1 MDNDINKVEIYFWE
15 NQRYKP
21 LQGGWSLPWNTE
33 PMPRYSNDDGTVQI
47 PVNDGEY
54 PQFLPLG
61 WQWIS
66 KWEIDLSDT
75 YGNVDKEQGWGYAA
89 SFENLMENTKT
100 RTLSGEVGRLSI
112 VRRRRW
118 IRYREC
124 VTAESKK
131 EFTERISWIQLLS
144 NRVSKIS
151 SEKTEEL
158 ISINNF
164 EKERKVAYD
173 KLLATAERCLQ
184 ESLSLLEGVVEK
196 LNLMKQFLI
205 ERGKLELDYANKL
218 KQLAGKWVHAG
229 IPKNNIPKVNDDDKA
244 ANPGFFYVISA
255 SNNAV
260 ASRLQDFATLLSVSL
275 PQDVSS
281 VANDVDVIHESC
293 LKEGPRQW
301 CILKAKEEMSLKA
314 LTTFQRVLESNRK
327 QTLEEVAQL
336 ETELF
341 MCHAMKQNGISDI
354 MTVNQDNNCECAWMT
369 MQKYKRSVVEL
380 RANLL
385 IYNAFAVQQK
395 TEALKTSSRVASLLH
410 ATIKILAH
418 EQSRLWEESALALKT
433 LSKSTRSKSPDTTYN
448 SVSAKKNDTPSS
460 PTMNDNDEED
470 MISEDSTNVE
480 IQKGTEEL
488 NNVIFPILNQKAS
501 IAYKGNVEYCIA
513 PPSLQKKIS
522 SSRMSIS
529 ALPTLDWK
537 SVDIIVT
544 YDKFMHIFEANTD
557 EYDWIG
563 DESLHSI
570 NLKLYSAS
578 PLIVPVTEKDCFI
591 IQPRKSGIWNSR
603 KNEIFMLRVKDSVT
617 SRIWLNVIHSPYHD
631 PVLDPPSSRLETE
644 KLKKFIENHVDP
656 GCSIKGTEL

>member
-1 MDNDINKVEIYFWE
+1 
-15 NQRYKP
+15 
-21 LQGGWSLPWNTE
+21 
-33 PMPRYSNDDGTVQI
+33 MPRYSNDDGTIQI
-47 PVNDGEY
+47 PVNDGIF

-89 SFENLMENTKT
+89 SFENLIECTKT
-100 RTLSGEVGRLSI
+100 KTLSGEVGRLSI

-131 EFTERISWIQLLS
+131 EFNERISWISLLS
-144 NRVSKIS
+144 NRVSKINS
-151 SEKTEEL
+151 DKTEEL

-173 KLLATAERCLQ
+173 KLLSTAERCLQ
-184 ESLSLLEGVVEK
+184 ESVSTLEGVVEK

-218 KQLAGKWVHAG
+218 KQLANKWVHAG
-229 IPKNNIPKVNDDDKA
+229 IPKNNIPKINNNNNNNNNNDDDDKSS
-244 ANPGFFYVISA
+244 NPGFFYVISA

-281 VANDVDVIHESC
+281 VANDVDIIHESC

-314 LTTFQRVLESNRK
+314 LTTFQRILENNRK

-341 MCHAMKQNGISDI
+341 MCHAIQQNGISDSI
-354 MTVNQDNNCECAWMT
+354 TVNQDNINNNNCDCAWLA

-433 LSKSTRSKSPDTTYN
+433 LSKSQRSKSPDTTYN
-448 SVSAKKNDTPSS
+448 TVSKKSDTSSS
-460 PTMNDNDEED
+460 PNMNDNNNDDEDD

-488 NNVIFPILNQKAS
+488 NNVIFPTLNQKVS
-501 IAYKGNVEYCIA
+501 IAYRGNLEYCIA
-513 PPSLQKKIS
+513 PPSLQKKIA
-522 SSRMSIS
+522 SSRMSF
-529 ALPTLDWK
+529 ATLPILDWK
-537 SVDIIVT
+537 SIDIIVT
-544 YDKFMHIFEANTD
+544 YDKFMHIYESNTD

-570 NLKLYSAS
+570 NLKCYSTS
-578 PLIVPVTEKDCFI
+578 PLIVPITEKDCFI
-591 IQPRKSGIWNSR
+591 LQPRKNNWVSR
-603 KNEIFMLRVKDSVT
+603 KYDVFIFRVKDAIT
-617 SRIWLNVIHSPYHD
+617 SRIWLNIISSPYHD
-631 PVLDPPSSRLETE
+631 PSLDPPSSRLETE

-656 GCSIKGTEL
+656 GSSIKGTEL